1 MEINVTAKIGDRFTH
16 GLQEVLSV
24 IDQINQSHDDEDI
37 LVFSEN
43 IFITPLFILPLM
55 VYISGCNKEI
65 RYRYTNNYL
74 DTICFGTGGIIPEKI
89 GTNEFNQLLNKCSSK
104 TYIPIISF
112 PTSVNYTKE
121 RNGVISTIEDILSNQ
136 SKLQPNI
143 TRGLK
148 YLIGEIVDN
157 IVEHSESER
166 GYIFTQYFPR
176 KRYLDVCI
184 ADRGIT
190 LLGSYRKMTGN
201 TIEDHLSAMKAANQ
215 GISTKNL
222 PDAENRGYG
231 ILTSKKMIIGGLSGN
246 FIMLSG
252 NALYLKSR
260 EVDQS
265 TALPDIVNWQ
275 GTIVAMRIPYINK
288 RFDYIDFVE

>member
-1 MEINVTAKIGDRFTH
+1 MEINITAKIGDRFTH

-43 IFITPLFILPLM
+43 IFVTPLFILPLM
-55 VYISGCNKEI
+55 VYIGGCSKEI

-74 DTICFGTGGIIPEKI
+74 DTISFGTGGIIPEKI

-112 PTSVNYTKE
+112 PTSVNYAKE
-121 RNGVISTIEDILSNQ
+121 RNGVISTVEDILSNQ

-166 GYIFTQYFPR
+166 GY
-176 KRYLDVCI
+176 
-184 ADRGIT
+184 
-190 LLGSYRKMTGN
+190 N
-201 TIEDHLSAMKAANQ
+201 TIENHLSAMKAANQ
-215 GISTKNL
+215 GVSTKNL
-222 PDAENRGYG
+222 PEAENRGYG

-275 GTIVAMRIPYINK
+275 GTIVAMRIPYANK
-288 RFDYIDFVE
+288 RFNYIDFVE